1 MLQDLKKNIELNYK
15 GKHNG
20 IFLFSFSFINSNNFN
35 MGRGIMRIPNNSNFS
50 KEIAKKFKQ
59 IFHRD
64 MTLGGLQ
71 DLQEQLDLID
81 SVDTHLVNQV
91 SQLNKGNGHEQSK
104 KNVSPTRAVR
114 QEYTQGKGA
123 IGKIVPFETKEK
135 GFGF

>member
-1 MLQDLKKNIELNYK
+1 MKIPA
-15 GKHNG
+15 
-20 IFLFSFSFINSNNFN
+20 NSTFT
-35 MGRGIMRIPNNSNFS
+35 
-50 KEIAKKFKQ
+50 KEISKQFKQ

-64 MTLGGLQ
+64 MTLGGIQ
-71 DLQEQLDLID
+71 NLQEELNLINP
-81 SVDTHLVNQV
+81 VDTHLVNQV
-91 SQLNKGNGHEQSK
+91 SKLNKGNGHEQSK

>member
-1 MLQDLKKNIELNYK
+1 
-15 GKHNG
+15 
-20 IFLFSFSFINSNNFN
+20 
-35 MGRGIMRIPNNSNFS
+35 MRIPANSNFS
-50 KEIAKKFKQ
+50 KEIAKKFKK
-59 IFHRD
+59 IFHKD
-64 MTLGGLQ
+64 MTLGGLK

-91 SQLNKGNGHEQSK
+91 SKLNKGNGHEQSK

-135 GFGF
+135 GFSF

>member
-1 MLQDLKKNIELNYK
+1 
-15 GKHNG
+15 
-20 IFLFSFSFINSNNFN
+20 
-35 MGRGIMRIPNNSNFS
+35 MRIPANSNFTEELS
-50 KEIAKKFKQ
+50 KRIPKQFKEM
-59 IFHRD
+59 FSKD
-64 MTLGGLQ
+64 MSFGGLE

-91 SQLNKGNGHEQSK
+91 SKLKGNKHEPK

>member
-1 MLQDLKKNIELNYK
+1 
-15 GKHNG
+15 
-20 IFLFSFSFINSNNFN
+20 
-35 MGRGIMRIPNNSNFS
+35 MRIPANSNFS
-50 KEIAKKFKQ
+50 TEIAKKFKQ

-104 KNVSPTRAVR
+104 KNVPNARAVR
-114 QEYTQGKGA
+114 QEYTQKESIAGTIAKSG
-123 IGKIVPFETKEK
+123 TKNKEV
-135 GFGF
+135 GLAVTSS

>member
-1 MLQDLKKNIELNYK
+1 
-15 GKHNG
+15 
-20 IFLFSFSFINSNNFN
+20 
-35 MGRGIMRIPNNSNFS
+35 MRIPANSNFS
-50 KEIAKKFKQ
+50 TEIAKKFKQ

-71 DLQEQLDLID
+71 DLQEQLNLINP
-81 SVDTHLVNQV
+81 VDTHLVNQV
-91 SQLNKGNGHEQSK
+91 SQLKGNKHEPK

>member
-1 MLQDLKKNIELNYK
+1 
-15 GKHNG
+15 
-20 IFLFSFSFINSNNFN
+20 
-35 MGRGIMRIPNNSNFS
+35 MRIPNNSNFS

-91 SQLNKGNGHEQSK
+91 SKLNKGNGHEPTTQ
-104 KNVSPTRAVR
+104 KNVSGSRAVR
-114 QEYTQGKGA
+114 QEYTQGKSVT
-123 IGKIVPFETKEK
+123 GKTVQIETEK
-135 GFGF
+135 KGVGI